1 MKSFSE
7 WKLREAQ
14 NPVWENLK
22 STNLNVNA
30 SVRQLAL
37 PKLEKIQ
44 EELVNRLSGQKIK
57 NYRDVPPHL
66 RDMYAQTLVSCILEI
81 FYPNQTS
88 PTDIPIPKLKQPSE
102 PISMPQDQ
110 FVTPAASKG

>member
-1 MKSFSE
+1 MKSFSQ
-7 WKLREAQ
+7 WKMQEAQ

-22 STNLNVNA
+22 STNLNVND

-44 EELVNRLSGQKIK
+44 EELVRRLVGQKIQS
-57 NYRDVPPHL
+57 YRDVPPNL

-81 FYPNQTS
+81 FYPNTTA
-88 PTDIPIPKLKQPSE
+88 PTDIEIPKLKRSTE
-102 PISMPQDQ
+102 PVYLPQDQ